1 MRDTLERLKTTIWIT
16 AGARY
21 NASRRLSLRDS
32 FSTVSLAMF
41 SVVTIGL
48 AVVQKIYFTADSPAD
63 KYGTVLGVTL
73 GAFLLAISL
82 LEAGKGNALLA
93 EALHR
98 NAEELTA
105 LTKRIDL
112 RVSAHDAGRL
122 LTEADLAEFN
132 EGYESIKARC
142 VTNHAPKDYLLFI
155 GEKRMAPEFAKKDGT
170 PRVTGWQYR
179 CRHTW
184 WLLSSVWYFLLLWLT
199 IAYLCYENWAQ
210 YAR

>member
-1 MRDTLERLKTTIWIT
+1 
-16 AGARY
+16 
-21 NASRRLSLRDS
+21 
-32 FSTVSLAMF
+32 MF

-48 AVVQKIYFTADSPAD
+48 AVVQKIYFSPDSAAD

-73 GAFLLAISL
+73 GAFLLAVSL

-93 EALHR
+93 DALHR

-112 RVSAHDAGRL
+112 RVSAHDAGRP
-122 LTEADLAEFN
+122 LTEADLAGFN
-132 EGYESIKARC
+132 DEYESIKARC
-142 VTNHAPKDYLLFI
+142 ASNHAPKDYLLFI
-155 GEKRMAPEFAKKDGT
+155 GQKRAAPELANKGGT
-170 PRVTGWQYR
+170 PPVNEWQY
-179 CRHTW
+179 CWRHTW

-210 YAR
+210 YTR